1 MNDIK
6 NANEPSSSSGQA
18 SSSQTVNEDSDIQ
31 REHHRTLFKIWL
43 VSDYPKV
50 LVAQRAKKKAKKAT
64 ENEENEGHSTSSI
77 ISLEKVKLIKDCLL
91 SVHNDKIDSQFKHWV
106 TTSRFNLIE
115 KNNEM
120 RLYRTV
126 VTKTTKNKQVVL
138 NKEENLPV
146 AIRSCWNE

>member
-1 MNDIK
+1 M
-6 NANEPSSSSGQA
+6 
-18 SSSQTVNEDSDIQ
+18 
-31 REHHRTLFKIWL
+31 
-43 VSDYPKV
+43 
-50 LVAQRAKKKAKKAT
+50 
-64 ENEENEGHSTSSI
+64 
-77 ISLEKVKLIKDCLL
+77 
-91 SVHNDKIDSQFKHWV
+91 HNDKIDSQFKHWV
-106 TTSRFNLIE
+106 TTRRFNLIE